1 MSNLGL
7 FRWKSMVP
15 NKTKECHISTIL
27 TIFQYLEPDA
37 AWWIEEFWWY
47 WFGIIFIS
55 LAQCNLRSFD
65 FFHYILSY
73 PFQTHLP
80 KIQGPT
86 HATSLTPINVF
97 MTSMASCN
105 QGRDTTCSS
114 LSSLMS
120 ILKPFLKAF
129 ESYKDRSLPFVPFR
143 FGRQKLNQKK
153 RWKTNVTYN

>member
-47 WFGIIFIS
+47 WFGIIILS
-55 LAQCNLRSFD
+55 LARCNLWSFD
-65 FFHYILSY
+65 FFHHILSY
-73 PFQTHLP
+73 PFKTHLP

-86 HATSLTPINVF
+86 HATSENTPSICLWPPATKDVTRLAHHWAPWCRSWNL
-97 MTSMASCN
+97 SW
-105 QGRDTTCSS
+105 R
-114 LSSLMS
+114 LSSPTS
-120 ILKPFLKAF
+120 T
-129 ESYKDRSLPFVPFR
+129 VPFR
-143 FGRQKLNQKK
+143 LFPSVLEGKNWKK
-153 RWKTNVTYN
+153 KKKSGKQICNS